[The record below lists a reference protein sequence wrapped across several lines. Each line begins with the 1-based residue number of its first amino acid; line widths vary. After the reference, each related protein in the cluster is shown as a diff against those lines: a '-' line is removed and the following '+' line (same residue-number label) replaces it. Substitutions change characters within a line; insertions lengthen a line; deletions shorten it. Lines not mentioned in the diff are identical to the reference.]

1 VLRVKAV
8 TKERRAKMALLVLK
22 ALLVPKALPALKEK
36 LVLKEI

>member
-8 TKERRAKMALLVLK
+8 TKERRAKMALLVLRVP
-22 ALLVPKALPALKEK
+22 LVLKALPALKEK